1 MIFRLALTAA
11 LLAAAP
17 SFAQTAPQEIDV
29 TLTNFAFSPD
39 ALSLKAGTAY
49 RLHLVNDSTSSHNFA
64 AKDFFA
70 ASSIASADA
79 GKVKDGAI
87 EVDKKQ
93 TVDVTVTPSRAGTYD
108 LNCTHF
114 MHTMFGMK
122 GQITVQ

>member
-1 MIFRLALTAA
+1 MIFRLTLAAA

-17 SFAQTAPQEIDV
+17 CFAQTAPQEIDV
-29 TLTNFAFSPD
+29 TLTNFAFTPD
-39 ALSLKAGTAY
+39 ALSLRAGTAY
-49 RLHLVNDSTSSHNFA
+49 RLHLVNGSTSSHNFA

-70 ASSIASADA
+70 AATVAPADA

-87 EVDKKQ
+87 EVGKQQ

-122 GQITVQ
+122 GQIVVQ